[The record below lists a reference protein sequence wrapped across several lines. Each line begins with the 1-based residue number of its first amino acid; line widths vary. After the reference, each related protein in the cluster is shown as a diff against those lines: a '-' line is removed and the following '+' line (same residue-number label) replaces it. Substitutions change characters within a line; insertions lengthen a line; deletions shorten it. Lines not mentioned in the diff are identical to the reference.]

1 LVAARRDNLRY
12 LTQTLAEIL
21 QVVVLPIASITVL
34 VVLQQRLH
42 EKQPQTPL
50 EAQLQHLHEAQL
62 QPQVGKL
69 AIEIAG

>member
-50 EAQLQHLHEAQL
+50 VAQLQRLHEAQL
-62 QPQVGKL
+62 QLQAGKL